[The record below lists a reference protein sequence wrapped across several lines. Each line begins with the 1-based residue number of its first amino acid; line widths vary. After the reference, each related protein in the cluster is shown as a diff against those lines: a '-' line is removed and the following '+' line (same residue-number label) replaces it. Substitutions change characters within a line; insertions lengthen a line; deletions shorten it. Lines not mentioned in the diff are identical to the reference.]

1 MKRNIKIEF
10 SLLSIIAVII
20 ISYFIIKLFF
30 MVPNE
35 RDVYIQEVCI
45 RNKLFHVV
53 KTDNSFTNF
62 QYLQVLDEDGKPET
76 CNRNKEIINKIIL
89 RSEVW

>member
-10 SLLSIIAVII
+10 SLLSIIAVVLIL
-20 ISYFIIKLFF
+20 YFVVRLLFIF
-30 MVPNE
+30 PE
-35 RDVYIQEVCI
+35 DRDVYIQEICV

-62 QYLQVLDEDGKPET
+62 QYLQILDEDGKPET
-76 CNRNKEIINKIIL
+76 CNRNKEIINKIIV
-89 RSEVW
+89 R